1 MKNASTR
8 MVAGCAAGLLAVV
21 LLAGCGSDP
30 VQPLLEPQV
39 VNETDTFQ
47 FQATTNGETSQS
59 FQYSWQNTGTSAN
72 IDQST
77 VLNSGGAI
85 VTITDAD
92 GTQVYSRDLNQDGNF
107 PTSQGVAGS
116 WTIRVVLTK
125 AVGGLN
131 FRAEKP

>member
-1 MKNASTR
+1 MKNACTR
-8 MVAGCAAGLLAVV
+8 TMAGSAAALLTVV

-30 VQPLLEPQV
+30 VQPLLEPQI

-47 FQATTNGETSQS
+47 FQATTNGQTTQS
-59 FQYSWQNTGTSAN
+59 FQYSWENTGTSAN

-77 VLNSGGAI
+77 VLNSGSAV

-107 PTSQGVAGS
+107 PTSEGVAGS

>member
-1 MKNASTR
+1 
-8 MVAGCAAGLLAVV
+8 VV

-30 VQPLLEPQV
+30 VQPLLEPQI

-47 FQATTNGETSQS
+47 FQATTNGQTTQS

-72 IDQST
+72 VDQST
-77 VLNSGGAI
+77 VLDYGGAV

-92 GTQVYSRDLNQDGNF
+92 GTQVYSRDLAQDGSF
-107 PTSQGVAGS
+107 STSQGVAGS
-116 WTIRVVLTK
+116 WTIRVALTK

>member
-1 MKNASTR
+1 MRNVCTR

-30 VQPLLEPQV
+30 VQPLLEPQI

-47 FQATTNGETSQS
+47 FQATTNGQTTQS

-72 IDQST
+72 VDQST
-77 VLNSGGAI
+77 VLDYGGAV

-92 GTQVYSRDLNQDGNF
+92 GTQVYSRDLAQDGSF
-107 PTSQGVAGS
+107 STSQGVAGS
-116 WTIRVVLTK
+116 WTIRVALTK